1 MLFLSISF
9 LLSLHFSFSP
19 FGYGC
24 RTTASSCSKVN
35 IFCQLPHI
43 FLPSFHGSLA
53 SWEYFFRKYAFQ
65 LIAYLFLEV
74 AHACDALPSYF
85 CHWPFSTCNLFW
97 SAWGPVLLPSRLFF
111 SWFSASFTLLC
122 ISSRQRILQA
132 ILEDCLCYSSLL
144 CTNEHYRPLCRT
156 CVQAVEKMGEDD

>member
-9 LLSLHFSFSP
+9 FFPPLFFFSFWVRLSNH
-19 FGYGC
+19 
-24 RTTASSCSKVN
+24 RLSCSKA
-35 IFCQLPHI
+35 ITFLCQLPRHI
-43 FLPSFHGSLA
+43 LPSFHGSLA

-65 LIAYLFLEV
+65 LIAYLLEV